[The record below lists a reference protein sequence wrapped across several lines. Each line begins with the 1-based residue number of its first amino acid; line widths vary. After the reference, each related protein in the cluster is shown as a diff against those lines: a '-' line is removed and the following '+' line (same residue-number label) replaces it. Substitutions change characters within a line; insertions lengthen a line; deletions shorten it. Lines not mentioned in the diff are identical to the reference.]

1 MHNLKVQEYRKE
13 QNMSDLR
20 PKGVPIELEGVE
32 RHLLF
37 TLNAI
42 NELQEYYKEDL
53 GKIIDRLTDKE
64 ESVRTLQQI
73 LVTLLNDEAEREA
86 VINGKELKQYTDR
99 QIGWLVT
106 LDNQE
111 QILLAVLSAYGVS
124 LPEPDSENPNLI
136 SGQTNQ

>member
-1 MHNLKVQEYRKE
+1 
-13 QNMSDLR
+13 MSDLR